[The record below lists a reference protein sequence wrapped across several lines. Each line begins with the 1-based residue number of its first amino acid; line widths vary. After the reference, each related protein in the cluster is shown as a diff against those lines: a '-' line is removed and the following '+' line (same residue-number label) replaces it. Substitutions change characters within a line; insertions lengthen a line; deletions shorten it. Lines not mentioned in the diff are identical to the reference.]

1 MLALL
6 KLHHISL
13 YRLKQP
19 EKYIQ
24 AVLIKL
30 LTFSP
35 HFMHK
40 MLHYLTQLRPADHLL
55 KYLKPSGYNILRY
68 FKSLTV
74 HGTFSISSLS
84 FAARWFKIF
93 LFEAV
98 CFSALASL
106 LVYTSRYNFW
116 LLLYYKLGLFHVH
129 LIKLIRGFFWDVF
142 FLIKHVFRFVN
153 VRIRRKTFWEL
164 HNLIKA
170 LYIRVLIMNNT
181 LEKLK

>member
-35 HFMHK
+35 HFTHK
-40 MLHYLTQLRPADHLL
+40 MLHYLTQQRPAYHLL
-55 KYLKPSGYNILRY
+55 NELKPGGYQKLRY
-68 FKSLTV
+68 FRSLTV
-74 HGTFSISSLS
+74 DGTFSISSLS
-84 FAARWFKIF
+84 SAARWYKNISFRGCVF
-93 LFEAV
+93 LCLGFTTGV
-98 CFSALASL
+98 HVSIQLLAFTSL
-106 LVYTSRYNFW
+106 
-116 LLLYYKLGLFHVH
+116 YKLGHFHVH

-142 FLIKHVFRFVN
+142 FFLTKHEFRFVD
-153 VRIRRKTFWEL
+153 VRIRRKTF
-164 HNLIKA
+164 
-170 LYIRVLIMNNT
+170 
-181 LEKLK
+181 